1 MKPSKIFQVT
11 LVLFSLLSTTLAVH
25 PALGESVPSVPQ
37 FTLQFINGSYTIP
50 PTYSTNPYTG
60 VTVMTSPGS
69 TVQNQSIDVVIL
81 NQPFTP
87 FYDGNQ
93 TNQLYYNIRCKGHYE
108 QFASDTDLGP
118 HGIGDVQA
126 SSSST
131 TVVSFNI
138 EGWGIPVGG
147 QVDFE
152 VQAFIGYTY
161 YNEGECYTANVV
173 TVGESAWSNTQ
184 TITIGNGNATSSPA
198 PYEPTPMPT
207 LYTNYSG
214 YFSTPPPATP
224 TPAPLLPGAQGGVP
238 LVSGLNW
245 QETAL
250 IAMAA
255 AIAVLVGVLV
265 SAIKWRRA
273 PCN

>member
-1 MKPSKIFQVT
+1 MKPSKILQVT
-11 LVLFSLLSTTLAVH
+11 LVLLSLLSTTLAVY
-25 PALGESVPSVPQ
+25 PAFGESAPSVPQ
-37 FTLQFINGSYTIP
+37 FSLQFINGFYTVP

-60 VTVMTSPGS
+60 ETTMTSPS
-69 TVQNQSIDVVIL
+69 YTVQNQSIDVIIQ

-87 FYDGNQ
+87 FSNGNQ
-93 TNQLYYNIRCKGHYE
+93 TNQLYYNVRCKGHYE
-108 QFASDTDLGP
+108 QFTSDTDLGP

-126 SSSST
+126 STSST

-138 EGWGIPVGG
+138 EGWDVPVGG
-147 QVDFE
+147 QIDFE

-184 TITIGNGNATSSPA
+184 TITIGNVATSTPA
-198 PYEPTPMPT
+198 PYESYPTPTP
-207 LYTNYSG
+207 YINY
-214 YFSTPPPATP
+214 YSTPPPTTP
-224 TPAPLLPGAQGGVP
+224 TPAPLLPGAQKGVP
-238 LVSGLNW
+238 FLSGFNW
-245 QETAL
+245 QDASL

-265 SAIKWRRA
+265 SVIKWRRA
-273 PCN
+273 PDN